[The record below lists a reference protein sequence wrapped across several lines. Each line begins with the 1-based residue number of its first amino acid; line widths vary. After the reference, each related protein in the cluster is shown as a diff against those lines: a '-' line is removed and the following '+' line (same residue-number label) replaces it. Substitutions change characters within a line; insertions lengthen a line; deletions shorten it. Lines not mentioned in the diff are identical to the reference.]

1 MSEISSSKSEL
12 KKLYKS
18 VPFTQYDV
26 GWVILCIGM
35 AIGSGIVFMPVQ
47 VGIKGFGS
55 LLLRLLFRILQFIYC
70 RISICVHFLNLIT
83 VLIIPVSLR
92 NI

>member
-12 KKLYKS
+12 KSSINRFPLHSMMSVGSYYVSGWLSDQVSYLCLYRL
-18 VPFTQYDV
+18 V
-26 GWVILCIGM
+26 LR
-35 AIGSGIVFMPVQ
+35 
-47 VGIKGFGS
+47 GFGS

>member
-35 AIGSGIVFMPVQ
+35 AIGSGIVF
-47 VGIKGFGS
+47 
-55 LLLRLLFRILQFIYC
+55 
-70 RISICVHFLNLIT
+70 
-83 VLIIPVSLR
+83 
-92 NI
+92 